1 MKIHLTKCG
10 LACLFLIAA
19 LTGLAQN
26 KDGDAKPGPG
36 RFFVSTAG
44 NDAWTGRFAEPN
56 AGKTDGPF
64 ATLPR
69 ALEAV
74 RGEKDERTVFVRNGT
89 YYLRAPVLL
98 TSVDSGTHIQAYP
111 GERPVLSGG
120 RPITGWRKGDGNIWS
135 ALIPEMRTNR
145 WNFRQL
151 RVGDELQTLAR
162 FPNLDSKEPLKGGWS
177 SVIYTGPKAG
187 AFGAAITKTHAVGDW
202 LEWKITVPASANAP
216 RPVPGALPVPETP
229 EDYALWALYT
239 GHTNMTG
246 RTSLRVDGGAPVLL
260 DNLAYTG
267 TAFRW
272 VRAATV
278 KLTKGEHFARWTNDK
293 GGAIS
298 LDAFLLSDDL
308 NWNPA
313 ASPRPAAGK
322 SMIVVQAEAFT
333 ASLAKEM
340 GVPETA
346 TPAYKNRFQF
356 RPGDI
361 KSYPRSLEP
370 EVHIF
375 PGTGA
380 ASSILF
386 LKNIDVN
393 NRVAYVEENSN
404 ASEEIRAGNRYY
416 ISNVFEE
423 LDSPGEWY
431 LSRTNTTLYYW
442 PKSPEF
448 QTRGVVA
455 PALDRIFDL
464 RGDPAKNQWVD
475 RVTIEGFE
483 FSDTTYSRTIVNAT
497 PTDAAIWLSG
507 ARSCVILGNRFIN
520 IGGYAARLENKSSQ
534 NEFTGNEVAYAGQG
548 GVLLFGNTAAQP
560 LDNSIVGNWMHH
572 GGQIY
577 KQVAGVLCLTASR
590 TRVAHNRIEHMPR
603 FAVSLRSLD
612 DKTYSHEN
620 VVEYN
625 DLLFTNEETSESG
638 AVEILGRHKKE
649 TGDVIQFNR
658 ILDVVGLKTV
668 PDGKLPLAGSTFGI
682 LLDDY
687 ASGVTIKGNLVA
699 RHDLGGVCIN
709 GGRGNVIVNNI
720 FVQGT
725 TDQLRYQVKDEFSV
739 GNRFVKNIVVFKDP
753 KAGLFKHTGRWRPQ
767 VLAETDNN
775 LIWHVQGI
783 PFFREAE
790 LTPLGTWEKWQ
801 AAGMDRNSIIADPL
815 FKAAA
820 KDDYQLPLNSPA
832 LKLGFQAIPFEKIG
846 LAGFPRAWKL

>member
-1 MKIHLTKCG
+1 MKIHLTKCRLAG
-10 LACLFLIAA
+10 LILLAA
-19 LTGLAQN
+19 FTGLAQD
-26 KDGDAKPGPG
+26 KDSDAKPGPG
-36 RFFVSTAG
+36 RYFVSPAG
-44 NDAWTGRFAEPN
+44 NDAWTGRLTEPN

-69 ALEAV
+69 ALDALHA
-74 RGEKDERTVFVRNGT
+74 EKDERTVFVRQGT

-98 TSVDSGTHIQAYP
+98 TPLDSGTRILAYP

-120 RPITGWRKGDGNIWS
+120 RPVTGWRKGEGNIWS
-135 ALIPEMRTNR
+135 ALVPEMRTNR
-145 WNFRQL
+145 WIFRQL

-162 FPNLDSKEPLKGGWS
+162 YPNLDPQEPLKGGWS

-187 AFGAAITKTHAVGDW
+187 AFGAAVTKTHAAGDW
-202 LEWKITVPASANAP
+202 LEWKIAVPASGNAP
-216 RPVPGALPVPETP
+216 LPVPGAPPVPETP
-229 EDYALWALYT
+229 EEYALWALYA

-246 RTSLRVDGGAPVLL
+246 RTSLRVDGGAPVSL

-267 TAFRW
+267 IAFRW

-278 KLTKGEHFARWTNDK
+278 KLTKGEHFARWTNEK

-298 LDAFLLSDDL
+298 LDAFVLSDDL

-313 ASPRPAAGK
+313 VSTRPVAGK
-322 SMIVVQAEAFT
+322 NMIVVQAESFMA
-333 ASLAKEM
+333 AQAKVI
-340 GVPETA
+340 GVPDTG
-346 TPAYKNRFQF
+346 TPAYKNRFQY
-356 RPGDI
+356 RPGDL
-361 KSYPRSLEP
+361 KLYPRSPEP
-370 EVHIF
+370 EIHIF
-375 PGTGA
+375 PGAGWA
-380 ASSILF
+380 NSILF
-386 LKNIDVN
+386 LKANDVN
-393 NRVAYVEENSN
+393 NRLAYVEENSN
-404 ASEEIRAGNRYY
+404 ASEDLRAGNRYFV
-416 ISNVFEE
+416 SNVIEE
-423 LDSPGEWY
+423 LDSPGEWF
-431 LSRTNTTLYYW
+431 LSRTNTTVYYW

-448 QTRGVVA
+448 QSKGVVA

-475 RVTIEGFE
+475 RVTIQGFE
-483 FSDTTYSRTIVNAT
+483 FSDTTYSRNIGVFMPN
-497 PTDAAIWLSG
+497 DAAIWLSG

-520 IGGYAARLENKSSQ
+520 LGGYAARLENKSSQ

-548 GVLLFGNTAAQP
+548 GVLLFGNTASQP
-560 LDNSIVGNWMHH
+560 LDNSIVGNWIHH

-577 KQVAGVLCLTASR
+577 KHVAGVACLTASR

-603 FAVSLRSLD
+603 FAVSLRSFD
-612 DKTYSHEN
+612 DKTYSHDN

-658 ILDVVGLKTV
+658 ILDIVGLKSA
-668 PDGKLPLAGSTFGI
+668 PDGKPPSPGSACGI

-687 ASGVTIKGNLVA
+687 ASGVTVMGNLVA
-699 RHDLGGVCIN
+699 RHDLGGACIN

-725 TDQLRYQVKDEFSV
+725 TDQVRYQVKDEFSA
-739 GNRFVKNIVVFKDP
+739 GNRFVKNIVMFKDP

-767 VLAETDNN
+767 VLAESDNN
-775 LIWHVQGI
+775 LIWHVQGVS
-783 PFFREAE
+783 FFREAE

-801 AAGMDRNSIIADPL
+801 AAGLDRNSVIADPL
-815 FKAAA
+815 FKGAAR
-820 KDDYQLPLNSPA
+820 DDYQLLPNSPA
-832 LKLGFQAIPFEKIG
+832 LKLGFQPIPFEKIG